1 MKDYRMMSQYRT
13 ISVKYKELKEIVS
26 CMGREK
32 EQAEELDTLIKQYIP
47 ETLSAS
53 VAHSDI
59 HGVEEGNDLQ
69 ALMPTEVALLA
80 EFATEDLF
88 FMKYAMRQLQ
98 LFSSRSDSV
107 RKKQD
112 SQTKRREPRQIK
124 GPMIV
129 AIDTSG
135 SMSGRQKVL
144 LKLCFWKSLKWRK
157 NNTGNA
163 FCCLSQYGLKRWIRH
178 IREIGKR

>member
-1 MKDYRMMSQYRT
+1 MLKLDEFDKDILFQKICDEWSLAYRKKILEEKQRYLNSST

-80 EFATEDLF
+80 EF
-88 FMKYAMRQLQ
+88 
-98 LFSSRSDSV
+98 
-107 RKKQD
+107 
-112 SQTKRREPRQIK
+112 
-124 GPMIV
+124 
-129 AIDTSG
+129 
-135 SMSGRQKVL
+135 
-144 LKLCFWKSLKWRK
+144 CFL
-157 NNTGNA
+157 
-163 FCCLSQYGLKRWIRH
+163 
-178 IREIGKR
+178 

>member
-1 MKDYRMMSQYRT
+1 M
-13 ISVKYKELKEIVS
+13 
-26 CMGREK
+26 
-32 EQAEELDTLIKQYIP
+32 
-47 ETLSAS
+47 
-53 VAHSDI
+53 
-59 HGVEEGNDLQ
+59 EEGNDLQ

-98 LFSSRSDSV
+98 LFSNRSDSV
-107 RKKQD
+107 RKKQE

-135 SMSGRQKVL
+135 SMSGKAESIAKALLLEITQMAKKQHRKCFLLSFSVRAQALDTAHSGNWKKVREFMVSHFSGGTDGEEM
-144 LKLCFWKSLKWRK
+144 LKTALHTLTQENYLRADVLIISEF
-157 NNTGNA
+157 
-163 FCCLSQYGLKRWIRH
+163 
-178 IREIGKR
+178 

>member
-1 MKDYRMMSQYRT
+1 MLKLDEFDKDILFQKICDEWSLAYRKKILEEKQRYLNSSKIQFENSVGRSNMKDYRMVSRYRT

-32 EQAEELDTLIKQYIP
+32 EQDEALDTLIKQYIP

-53 VAHSDI
+53 VVHSDI

-98 LFSSRSDSV
+98 LFSSRSDLSLIHICTLNFV
-107 RKKQD
+107 W
-112 SQTKRREPRQIK
+112 ELYIK
-124 GPMIV
+124 MV
-129 AIDTSG
+129 
-135 SMSGRQKVL
+135 
-144 LKLCFWKSLKWRK
+144 W
-157 NNTGNA
+157 
-163 FCCLSQYGLKRWIRH
+163 
-178 IREIGKR
+178 E

>member
-1 MKDYRMMSQYRT
+1 
-13 ISVKYKELKEIVS
+13 
-26 CMGREK
+26 MGREK

-88 FMKYAMRQLQ
+88 FMKYAMSNCSCFPIVRIVCGR
-98 LFSSRSDSV
+98 SRKV
-107 RKKQD
+107 KQNG
-112 SQTKRREPRQIK
+112 E
-124 GPMIV
+124 
-129 AIDTSG
+129 
-135 SMSGRQKVL
+135 
-144 LKLCFWKSLKWRK
+144 SLAK
-157 NNTGNA
+157 
-163 FCCLSQYGLKRWIRH
+163 
-178 IREIGKR
+178 